1 MGRTL
6 RWVGAVA
13 VCGAGFALATA
24 WAVTMFLSTPAKQV
38 AFGQMLV
45 ACVAVVGVCQAF
57 WPRRGS
63 MPTR

>member
-1 MGRTL
+1 M
-6 RWVGAVA
+6 A

-24 WAVTMFLSTPAKQV
+24 WVVSMFLASPAKQV